1 MSTHFDSNNQII
13 SARAFA
19 KRLGITQTELAL
31 LTGVDRQSFYRQSG
45 LRKLNEAV
53 RPLMRIL
60 TIAAEMTGSDQRAVL
75 WLNINQFLVGPEK
88 LCLIWLPSAN
98 LTEFSPICCR
108 SNQASIHKRIC
119 NAQICIILTSSH

>member
-53 RPLMRIL
+53 RPLMSIL
-60 TIAAEMTGSDQRAVL
+60 NLASEMTGSDQRAALWFKHQPIPGWAGKTAFDLVL
-75 WLNINQFLVGPEK
+75 ERKSDRVLDYLKSVQSGVY
-88 LCLIWLPSAN
+88 S
-98 LTEFSPICCR
+98 
-108 SNQASIHKRIC
+108 
-119 NAQICIILTSSH
+119 